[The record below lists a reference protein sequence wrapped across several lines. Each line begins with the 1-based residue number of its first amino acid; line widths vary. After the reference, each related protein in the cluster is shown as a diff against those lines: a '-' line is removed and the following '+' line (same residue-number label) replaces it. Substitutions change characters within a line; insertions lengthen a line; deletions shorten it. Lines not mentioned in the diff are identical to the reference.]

1 MGEQWDTAYF
11 AYYLNIPTIPS
22 FIFQRDET
30 LWVCFSTFLSFSSIS
45 IARNQSPKQTF
56 EFIAQVRR
64 TYFSHPS
71 PFIPFRGKLYS
82 LVLFLFQSIVGQIHQ
97 CAHNCII
104 MVEWPKYLATPSMK
118 GLHRE
123 IDDFSPVKLMR
134 LLQEIYRT
142 QF

>member
-1 MGEQWDTAYF
+1 M
-11 AYYLNIPTIPS
+11 
-22 FIFQRDET
+22 
-30 LWVCFSTFLSFSSIS
+30 CFSTFLSFSSIS

-71 PFIPFRGKLYS
+71 PSIPSRGKLYS

-118 GLHRE
+118 GLHME
-123 IDDFSPVKLMR
+123 IDDFSPIKLMR
-134 LLQEIYRT
+134 ILQEIYRT